1 LAIDKIVYKQIGQA
15 LEKIDSSSKPNQEK
29 IKSILKRY
37 AMNEICLDEAYY
49 DLLEDGLIPMPQRCG
64 MSAKIPVTQE
74 DEKRLKE
81 KIKTTLL
88 D

>member
-1 LAIDKIVYKQIGQA
+1 MYKQIEQA

-29 IKSILKRY
+29 MKAILKRY
-37 AMNEICLDEAYY
+37 AMDEIGLDGAYY
-49 DLLEDGLIPMPQRCG
+49 DLLEDELIPMPQRCG
-64 MSAKIPVTQE
+64 LSAKIPVTEE

-81 KIKTTLL
+81 KIKTALR